1 MAECSHNEQIVL
13 CRINISLGRAGG
25 GGEGAAGGWGGVE
38 LVRKI
43 CILLCNS

>member
-25 GGEGAAGGWGGVE
+25 GGGRGGRGLGGRGAGQKDMHSFV
-38 LVRKI
+38 
-43 CILLCNS
+43 